1 MEEFLALGE
10 MGSFW
15 IWEMLSREVAG
26 FASSQPVFAVPRNCG
41 LDSHDIEVTS

>member
-1 MEEFLALGE
+1 MEFLALGE
-10 MGSFW
+10 VGSFW

-26 FASSQPVFAVPRNCG
+26 LASSQPMCAVPRNCG

>member
-1 MEEFLALGE
+1 MEFLALGE

-26 FASSQPVFAVPRNCG
+26 LVSSQPVFAVHRNCG
-41 LDSHDIEVTS
+41 LDSRDIEVTS

>member
-1 MEEFLALGE
+1 MEFLALGE

-15 IWEMLSREVAG
+15 IWEMPSREVAG